1 MSVYLL
7 LFSHYDP
14 IDGYYQ
20 NSILDM
26 LNAIYFYRL
35 SHWLYRHHIPILPKL
50 ITLLIFLIYNSKI
63 PPQAKIGKGS
73 KFGYGGISVV
83 VHHDSVIGE
92 NCSIGHVV
100 TIGGGNSKYPGVPVI
115 GNNVQIGRG
124 SVVFGGITIGNN
136 VVIGANTVVNFP
148 VPDNAVVVGNPGRI
162 VHIKESTC

>member
-1 MSVYLL
+1 MSILLL
-7 LFSHYDP
+7 LFSNYDP
-14 IDGYYQ
+14 IDGHHQ
-20 NSILDM
+20 NSILGM

-92 NCSIGHVV
+92 NCSIGQLV
-100 TIGGGNSKYPGVPVI
+100 TIGGGNSKYPGVPTI
-115 GNNVQIGRG
+115 GNNVRISCG
-124 SVVFGGITIGNN
+124 SIVGGITIGNN
-136 VVIGANTVVNFP
+136 VVIGAHTVVNFP
-148 VPDNAVVVGNPGRI
+148 LPDNAVVVGNPGRI
-162 VHIKESTC
+162 VRIKESKC